1 MGGSNVLATRFLAD
15 PAFKA
20 LYEEKLQEVYEV
32 AFLDG
37 TIAQVVEGYAALVR
51 EANAARS
58 LVALEDYEAAVANV
72 LDFVAQRGEYLAATP
87 LFSGQAAQAG

>member
-15 PAFKA
+15 PTFKA

-32 AFLDG
+32 AFLDE
-37 TIAQVVEGYAALVR
+37 TIAQVVEGHAGLVR
-51 EANAARS
+51 EANGARS
-58 LVALEDYEAAVANV
+58 LVALEDYEAAVAKV

-87 LFSGQAAQAG
+87 LLGGQAGLAG